1 MLSIPL
7 KFSARRGVEKRLMT
21 RAALLCLCLLATILH
36 VAAAEPSTLYVQV
49 IRGSDKE
56 RPAGTKWQEVG
67 PKLSAKLSSVF
78 RWKHYWETERQKVQ
92 FNPAKVSKVPL
103 AANRSLEIER
113 LKSGELE
120 VRLICGKGQVTKT
133 RQPAGGH
140 MAILS
145 GEEANKESYYVVV
158 RSDEP
163 VGRE

>member
-1 MLSIPL
+1 MN
-7 KFSARRGVEKRLMT
+7 
-21 RAALLCLCLLATILH
+21 RAALLCLCLLSTLLP
-36 VAAAEPSTLYVQV
+36 VAAAAPSTLYVQV
-49 IRGSDKE
+49 IRGSDRE
-56 RPAGTKWQEVG
+56 RPAGVKWLEVG

-92 FNPAKVSKVPL
+92 FNPAKISKL
-103 AANRSLEIER
+103 ALASERTLEIQR

-120 VRLICGKGQVTKT
+120 VRLICRKGQVIKT

-145 GEEANKESYYVVV
+145 GEEANKESYFVVV